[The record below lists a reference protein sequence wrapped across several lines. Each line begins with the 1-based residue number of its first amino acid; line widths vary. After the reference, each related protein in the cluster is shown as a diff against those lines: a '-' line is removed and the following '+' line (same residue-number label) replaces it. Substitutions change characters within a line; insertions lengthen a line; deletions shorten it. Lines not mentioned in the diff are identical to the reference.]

1 MKKQRFL
8 VSVTAIML
16 AVMMLLTACT
26 SGQTSHVRID
36 DPNSSTKQDNDSSSR
51 PSGKEDAKNESEAK
65 KVVQLIDSIGTVSLA
80 SETAIN
86 RARTAYDAL
95 SDAAKALVTNYQTL
109 VTAETK
115 LEELKAEADTAA
127 MQTQVDEVI
136 AMINALYPLSVYSG
150 AAINEARAAYDAL
163 PEEAKALV
171 TNYQSLVDAESV
183 YPYYVEADPVITMI
197 SAIGTVT
204 LDSESLIQAA
214 RDAYDAL
221 SYQAK
226 DLVYNY
232 QVLTDAEAE
241 FEALLESSITSA
253 AADAALT
260 ITGFEWGLEEDGYYI
275 FLEYTNLS
283 DKTITDLEIEIAFT
297 DEMQNPI
304 IMDGFTSEH
313 LILTDHADL
322 APGQTS
328 GEDNYWGPVTST
340 QEPEWVFIYAVE
352 IFYTD
357 GTSLMIDGDAIYA
370 ICDW

>member
-16 AVMMLLTACT
+16 AVMLLLTACT

-36 DPNSSTKQDNDSSSR
+36 DPNSSSRQENDSSSR

-65 KVVQLIDSIGTVSLA
+65 KVVQLIDSIGTVSLS

-115 LEELKAEADTAA
+115 LAELKAEADTAA
-127 MQTQVDEVI
+127 MQTEVDSVI
-136 AMINALYPLSVYSG
+136 ALIDAIYPMSIYSG
-150 AAINEARAAYDAL
+150 SAITEARTAYDAL
-163 PEEAKALV
+163 SEEAKALV
-171 TNYQSLVDAESV
+171 TNYQTLVDAETV
-183 YPYYVEADPVITMI
+183 FPFYVEADPVITMI
-197 SAIGTVT
+197 NTIGTVT
-204 LDSESLIQAA
+204 LDSASLIQAA
-214 RDAYDAL
+214 RTAYDAL
-221 SYQAK
+221 SSEAK
-226 DLVYNY
+226 ALVYNY
-232 QVLTDAEAE
+232 QTLTDAEAE
-241 FEALLESSITSA
+241 LEALQESSAASA
-253 AADAALT
+253 AADAAFT
-260 ITGFEWGLEEDGYYI
+260 ITGFEWGLEDDGYYI

-283 DKTITDLEIEIAFT
+283 NKTITDLKIEVAFT
-297 DEMQNPI
+297 DEQQNPI
-304 IMDGFTSEH
+304 IMDGFTTGH
-313 LILTDHADL
+313 LILSDGADL

-328 GEDNYWGPVTST
+328 PEDNYWGPVNTS
-340 QEPEWVFIYAVE
+340 QDPEWVFIYSVE

-357 GTSLMIDGDAIYA
+357 GTSLLIDGDAIYA